1 MPLLSVQ
8 VPAGVEPGQQFLI
21 DHAGQQVMV
30 TVPPGVSAGQ
40 QIQVQAP
47 DPPVAAAPVL
57 NPPGHWKYMISYK
70 QSEAKEEAVKLAYEL
85 TGNKD
90 DVWLDI
96 NNEDKSVA
104 AMKEAVHESETF
116 LCILTPSYFK
126 SEYCLNELKWA
137 REFEKTIV
145 SCYPQDENV
154 GEILSTAPEEVAFIR
169 SVDSKKVDMSDPRFF
184 AVSLEMIRGASKGAA
199 VGAAVG
205 AKVGAAVGAAVGA
218 VTGAATGAANRQI
231 ARNQI
236 APAPQ
241 PQVMGRPP
249 PPGAPPN
256 GSYQTVSYVGPVTV
270 CCACTFY
277 GGVFCL
283 CPLDRKEVWKVGANH
298 YDAVTGQYDAKVGP
312 CRC

>member
-1 MPLLSVQ
+1 MPLLTVQ
-8 VPAGVEPGQQFLI
+8 VPAGVEPGQQFLV

-47 DPPVAAAPVL
+47 DPPMAAAPVL

-96 NNEDKSVA
+96 NKEDKSVA
-104 AMKEAVHESETF
+104 AMKEAVRESETF

-154 GEILSTAPEEVAFIR
+154 GEILSTAPEEVAFI
-169 SVDSKKVDMSDPRFF
+169 SSIDSKKVDMSDPRFF
-184 AVSLEMIRGASKGAA
+184 AVSLEMIRGASKGTGSSTASTDQLNKGWRA
-199 VGAAVG
+199 VIIVLSLIAVSLLTASVISVICKRRRARPLPVEVVGVQISAPSAGAYDMRPNTAVQQG
-205 AKVGAAVGAAVGA
+205 KEAV
-218 VTGAATGAANRQI
+218 
-231 ARNQI
+231 
-236 APAPQ
+236 
-241 PQVMGRPP
+241 
-249 PPGAPPN
+249 
-256 GSYQTVSYVGPVTV
+256 
-270 CCACTFY
+270 
-277 GGVFCL
+277 
-283 CPLDRKEVWKVGANH
+283 
-298 YDAVTGQYDAKVGP
+298 
-312 CRC
+312 